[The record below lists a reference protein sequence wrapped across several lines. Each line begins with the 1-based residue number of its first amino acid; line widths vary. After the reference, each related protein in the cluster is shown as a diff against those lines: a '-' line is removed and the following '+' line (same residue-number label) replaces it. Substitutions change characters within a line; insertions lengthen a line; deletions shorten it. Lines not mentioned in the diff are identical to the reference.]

1 MTADEPKTVPRT
13 SKTENPTGNA
23 YTDKVEA
30 KIMQVMSAQL
40 RKNLISR
47 LKTFDLGLVTV
58 FTNSSTLEY
67 DGFLTP
73 LFKLKIT
80 PRIKPT
86 AKTSDAIIKKF
97 IRRLTALNL
106 EDKKSGI
113 KKPH

>member
-1 MTADEPKTVPRT
+1 
-13 SKTENPTGNA
+13 
-23 YTDKVEA
+23 
-30 KIMQVMSAQL
+30 MSAQFK
-40 RKNLISR
+40 KNLISTP
-47 LKTFDLGLVTV
+47 KTFDFGLVTV
-58 FTNSSTLEY
+58 FTNSSTPGY

-86 AKTSDAIIKKF
+86 AKTSDEITKKF

-106 EDKKSGI
+106 EVKKSGI